1 MRAEAMVAAVLTAG
15 GATAI
20 AVSSCGGSSKKS
32 SSSSASSAVSQ
43 PSTPTTA
50 TATAPPK
57 PRTLEVRVNGRT
69 TRLLVSEISFAY
81 CRKSPAVC
89 AAVRSSQE
97 KQLTPNQRK
106 AVDAAR
112 QTIKDQQSEPA
123 PAPLPSPE
131 PAPVPGP
138 EPQPAPEGTST
149 G

>member
-1 MRAEAMVAAVLTAG
+1 MRTEAMVAVVLAAG
-15 GATAI
+15 GGAAV

-32 SSSSASSAVSQ
+32 SSSSAVSLPSA
-43 PSTPTTA
+43 PTASTA

-81 CRKSPAVC
+81 CRRSPAVC
-89 AAVRSSQE
+89 AALKSSQE
-97 KQLTPNQRK
+97 KELTPNQRK
-106 AVDAAR
+106 AVDSAR
-112 QTIKDQQSEPA
+112 QTIKAQQSA
-123 PAPLPSPE
+123 PAPSPA

>member
-1 MRAEAMVAAVLTAG
+1 MRTEAMVAVVLAAG
-15 GATAI
+15 GGAAV

-32 SSSSASSAVSQ
+32 SSSSAVSQ
-43 PSTPTTA
+43 PSAPTASTAAA

-81 CRKSPAVC
+81 CRRSPAVC
-89 AAVRSSQE
+89 AALKSSQE
-97 KQLTPNQRK
+97 KELTPNQRK
-106 AVDAAR
+106 AVDSAR
-112 QTIKDQQSEPA
+112 QTIKAQQSA
-123 PAPLPSPE
+123 PAPSPA